1 MDLKDMFADESIC
14 IRSIEKEI
22 FVQLVGEERENA
34 LGDLL
39 SAIERKTEVQDKK
52 KKNDSYW
59 ADQIKNEEAVI
70 LNVGVKLREGLLRKV
85 ECKDFFFWKS
95 GKVFTFRTDTGEII
109 GERFITDDDKP
120 QDFTEDINLTGEQV
134 PVEFKQKILALE
146 DKTEKSEAQETEVE
160 VVETIHDDT
169 EAIDVPV
176 DEQNYKTETNSETK
190 EGVGRFV

>member
-1 MDLKDMFADESIC
+1 MGSPTY
-14 IRSIEKEI
+14 
-22 FVQLVGEERENA
+22 QLY
-34 LGDLL
+34 
-39 SAIERKTEVQDKK
+39 QDKK

-85 ECKDFFFWKS
+85 ECKDFYFWKA

-109 GERFITDDDKP
+109 GERFITSDDKP

-134 PVEFKQKILALE
+134 PTEFRQKILALE

-160 VVETIHDDT
+160 VVETVAGGEKT
-169 EAIDVPV
+169 IDALEDEHGTQDPV
-176 DEQNYKTETNSETK
+176 DQNYKTETESETK
-190 EGVGRFV
+190 DE